1 MNHVDLFY
9 VALSGG
15 AILVTMYFSYLL
27 VEGYDAAK
35 RKAERAGAIKRR
47 R

>member
-15 AILVTMYFSYLL
+15 VLLVIAYFAYLL
-27 VEGYDAAK
+27 VEGYEKASK
-35 RKAERAGAIKRR
+35 KAEKAGAIKRR

>member
-15 AILVTMYFSYLL
+15 AILVTMYFAYLL
-27 VEGYDAAK
+27 VEGYDVAK
-35 RKAERAGAIKRR
+35 RKAEKAGAIKRR